1 MFLKRK
7 KKDEKLTII
16 ILYVFT
22 LIGFIFGEDSSGG
35 SLKDFNYT
43 YQFVLKISANVVSG
57 VNEMMQAHKNH
68 FPLHYI
74 FVGLLLK
81 VFKNIYIT
89 KIIFFHISL
98 LLPLI
103 FYKCLRSK
111 YKNKKSIFF
120 FSLLIFLSPYF
131 RSSAIWPTT
140 DNTALI
146 FFLLFIYFFLKYT
159 ESNKL
164 SYYLYSFIFLF
175 LAFYTRQYY
184 ILFIIY
190 SFLVYINYEIKISY
204 KKYLIIIIL
213 IISLSIPA
221 IFNIFYYYIA
231 DISNLSNY
239 YSKNFLNNFYI
250 VPTIFFFYLL
260 PFLIFSKKNMHLFI
274 DYLKNNLLIFT
285 LVTAAMLIFSKYFTY
300 FLNPNGGGIIYK
312 LFYLHVNEYV
322 FFMISS
328 FSLMTIFF
336 FFKEDLKNNILL
348 LIIIFLCFYFNTIFQ
363 KYFDPMLIILFSTLF
378 KSLPI
383 KIEIENFKNNY
394 LKYYSYFF
402 LFYFISLIYH
412 Q

>member
-7 KKDEKLTII
+7 KNKTLAII
-16 ILYVFT
+16 TLYVFT

-35 SLKDFNYT
+35 SIKDFSYT
-43 YQFVLKISANVVSG
+43 YQFVLQISVNVISG
-57 VNEMMQAHKNH
+57 VDEMMQAHKNH

-74 FVGLLLK
+74 FVGFLLK
-81 VFKNIYIT
+81 VFKNIYIV

-103 FYKCLRSK
+103 FYKCLK
-111 YKNKKSIFF
+111 IEYKNKISIFF
-120 FSLLIFLSPYF
+120 FSLLIFFSPYF

-146 FFLLFIYFFLKYT
+146 FFLLFIYFFLKYA
-159 ESNKL
+159 ENNKL
-164 SYYLYSFIFLF
+164 NYYLYSLFFLF

-190 SFLVYINYEIKISY
+190 SFLIYKHDKIKISY
-204 KKYLIIIIL
+204 KKYLIIIVLIL
-213 IISLSIPA
+213 SLSMPA
-221 IFNIFYYYIA
+221 IFNIFYYYVP

-274 DYLKNNLLIFT
+274 NYLKNNLLIFISI
-285 LVTAAMLIFSKYFTY
+285 TAIMLIFSKYFTY
-300 FLNPNGGGIIYK
+300 FLNPHGGGIIYK
-312 LFYLHVNEYV
+312 LFYLHINEYV
-322 FFMISS
+322 FFIISS

-336 FFKEDLKNNILL
+336 FFKENFKNNFLL

-363 KYFDPMLIILFSTLF
+363 KYFDPMLIILFSTFF

-394 LKYYSYFF
+394 LKYYSYYF
-402 LFYFISLIYH
+402 LFYLISLIYH
-412 Q
+412 